1 MNQSSAQTPQ
11 QAQGQ
16 PATAGTQARPPMYQP
31 NQIRGLPMLSEEE
44 KTKYEQGLRGLWNK
58 VNTSTSNSPEQLAA
72 RHKIIEFSRML
83 ISKIQTRRNQAA
95 QQQVRQQG
103 GQSSAPSRPASASQQ
118 TPGAPQPAA
127 PGQQQQQQPEQ
138 QQKQPQQSVAGNAAS
153 LQGDTAVLS
162 VAASQLQSAQGAAM
176 ATSRAKVPDAY
187 IQRANEVNWQ
197 LLVQHN
203 NKTAA
208 ELTRMREE
216 MREKYARCVWRKDM
230 MQKQMASMEIAADK
244 HISERKENG
253 NPISDEESKQFHS
266 RRELQNRGISESQK
280 YIDSVRRQQ
289 ETLQIGAQQQQLG
302 SAGLGAQQQTDPQ
315 QSQTAGTNATQKLAS
330 GVNQGLAIAP
340 HAGPAADAA
349 RKQHLNRASPA
360 ITTPVSSAQ
369 PLPQNQARAVNPQS
383 QMPLQQHQ
391 GHSTEQAHASPVNTG
406 FPAMAQKQGQVHSPA
421 PGQAA
426 RVQTPQAAPP
436 GPARTLSHSAAMS
449 LANQRATNTP
459 GGASLP
465 NQQSTVVTH
474 SPAGGPAHQQGHPHA
489 HPTQQQQQPLPP
501 SQQHQQ
507 QVQQSQQQPPQ
518 PPPQP
523 QSQPQSQ
530 SQSQTQPPAQTLP
543 QTQAQSQAQTQ
554 AQATSQA
561 QIQPQPSSQTQSQQS
576 MVSKMPIPKTLP
588 EKATTIP
595 QGVSVGGGVNPGRPS
610 MTQGSGTLGGVMNQP
625 AVSRVPAY
633 NHDAEGDHVLSKKKL
648 DELVRQVCGGSAE
661 GHEGSLL
668 APEVEENILNMADM
682 FVDGV
687 LQDACRNA
695 KERGSKVL
703 EIRDIQMVLERTYN
717 IRVPGYSSDELRT
730 VRRVQPAA
738 GWIAKMSAV
747 QAAKVMPGKG
757 DL

>member
-1 MNQSSAQTPQ
+1 MNQAPGQTPQ
-11 QAQGQ
+11 QAPGQ
-16 PATAGTQARPPMYQP
+16 PGPAATQARPPMYQP

-58 VNTSTSNSPEQLAA
+58 INTSTSNSPEQLAA

-103 GQSSAPSRPASASQQ
+103 GQGPASSRPTSASQQ
-118 TPGAPQPAA
+118 TPGPPQPAA

-138 QQKQPQQSVAGNAAS
+138 QQKQPQQLVGANATS
-153 LQGDTAVLS
+153 IQGDTAGS
-162 VAASQLQSAQGAAM
+162 SIPATQLQGAQGAAM
-176 ATSRAKVPDAY
+176 PTSRAKVPDPY
-187 IQRANEVNWQ
+187 VQR
-197 LLVQHN
+197 
-203 NKTAA
+203 
-208 ELTRMREE
+208 
-216 MREKYARCVWRKDM
+216 
-230 MQKQMASMEIAADK
+230 S
-244 HISERKENG
+244 
-253 NPISDEESKQFHS
+253 P
-266 RRELQNRGISESQK
+266 
-280 YIDSVRRQQ
+280 
-289 ETLQIGAQQQQLG
+289 
-302 SAGLGAQQQTDPQ
+302 
-315 QSQTAGTNATQKLAS
+315 
-330 GVNQGLAIAP
+330 GVNQGLPMAP
-340 HAGPAADAA
+340 HTASAADAA
-349 RKQHLNRASPA
+349 RKQHISRASPA
-360 ITTPVSSAQ
+360 TSTAT
-369 PLPQNQARAVNPQS
+369 NPQA

-391 GHSTEQAHASPVNTG
+391 GPQQAHASPINAG
-406 FPAMAQKQGQVHSPA
+406 FPPMAQKPGQVHSPA

-449 LANQRATNTP
+449 LANQRAANTP

-465 NQQSTVVTH
+465 NQQSSVAAH
-474 SPAGGPAHQQGHPHA
+474 SPAGGPTHQQGHPHA

-501 SQQHQQ
+501 QAQQLQKQMQQ
-507 QVQQSQQQPPQ
+507 AQQQPSQGHSQPPPQAQPQ
-518 PPPQP
+518 PPPQAHSQP
-523 QSQPQSQ
+523 QAQSQPQPPPQ
-530 SQSQTQPPAQTLP
+530 APPQAQPQPPP
-543 QTQAQSQAQTQ
+543 QGPPQAQPQAQPHPPSQA
-554 AQATSQA
+554 
-561 QIQPQPSSQTQSQQS
+561 QPQPSSQTQSQQS
-576 MVSKMPIPKTLP
+576 MVSKMPIPKQLP

-668 APEVEENILNMADM
+668 APEVEENVLNMADM